1 MAVSGRTLFEYIE
14 IKTAG
19 FLSELRRNTAYIYAS
34 MIRAFINVEVKNQM
48 LYTRFYFYPIAQ
60 VFVFELKTPYRANPG
75 KIELFEKRSTAPL
88 LLKSGN
94 GADL

>member
-34 MIRAFINVEVKNQM
+34 MIRAFITVEVKNQM

-60 VFVFELKTPYRANPG
+60 VFVFELKNAIQG
-75 KIELFEKRSTAPL
+75 
-88 LLKSGN
+88 KSGQN
-94 GADL
+94 RAV